1 MNTLFHYVR
10 VAASTMQTLHAF
22 STIFTTHTPHTLLLL
37 GVAGSISEI
46 CNRLGTLWYLRG
58 DRTLPLWPVLSPLK
72 PVSRWLLRNQMANQ
86 LLVSFLLVCLA
97 LCLLVPE
104 IALPLAVPSFW
115 LLCLLDGWRLVY
127 SHYWLGSLTALL
139 FSSAPVCT
147 PP

>member
-1 MNTLFHYVR
+1 MLNTLFHYVR

-72 PVSRWLLRNQMANQ
+72 PVARWLLCNQMANQ

-127 SHYWLGSLTALL
+127 SHCWLGS
-139 FSSAPVCT
+139 P
-147 PP
+147 